1 MVLDGAGI
9 MSSWEKMLLF
19 CLIWRMNASVYYL
32 FSCEIYFL
40 FTLFLIADIYFNKCP
55 ALNMDASQNII

>member
-1 MVLDGAGI
+1 
-9 MSSWEKMLLF
+9 MLL
-19 CLIWRMNASVYYL
+19 CI
-32 FSCEIYFL
+32 IYFHVRFFFL